1 MANMAKTSQEVADDF
16 QKKTS
21 TDGLDSIRLAEQQKL
36 EAMEIQQLRLNGGAF
51 SSGNPLRNIWKMD
64 KNRKTS
70 AEALFRSD
78 GEDEIQLQK
87 IIKES
92 QSAPLS
98 QAKQANP
105 MIESSKNNSLTTQ

>member
-1 MANMAKTSQEVADDF
+1 MAKTSQAAADDF

-21 TDGLDSIRLAEQQKL
+21 ADGLDSIRLAEQQRL
-36 EAMEIQQLRLNGGAF
+36 EAMEIQQLRLNGGAI

-64 KNRKTS
+64 KNGKTS
-70 AEALFRSD
+70 AQALFYSD
-78 GEDEIQLQK
+78 GEDEIQLRK

-92 QSAPLS
+92 QSAPLP

-105 MIESSKNNSLTTQ
+105 TIESSKNNSLTRQ

>member
-1 MANMAKTSQEVADDF
+1 MAKTSQAAADDF

-21 TDGLDSIRLAEQQKL
+21 ADGLDSIRLAEQQRL
-36 EAMEIQQLRLNGGAF
+36 EAMEIQQLRLNGGGF
-51 SSGNPLRNIWKMD
+51 SSRNPLRNIWKMD
-64 KNRKTS
+64 KNSKTS
-70 AEALFRSD
+70 AEALFCSD
-78 GEDEIQLQK
+78 GEDEIQLRR

-105 MIESSKNNSLTTQ
+105 TIKSSKNNSLTRQ